1 MIFTANDY
9 QTLRSLTF
17 RADYPGNA
25 TARGVVEVPHGDG
38 NVDAQKK
45 YAHVAL
51 KYILQPD
58 AEGRP
63 DMAEGEYTLYKYL
76 ARAHDEAR
84 HIAAGQNVP
93 YEFWPMFHAGAL
105 RVLYYPAGVGGH
117 LHTDFDL
124 FAVNLW
130 RSHPN
135 PGLGGGR
142 YHIGEIG
149 ELVGLGPAEPHY
161 VAPLPEPQLA
171 LVYFAIPDH
180 AAVLPSGQTVGA
192 WLDERIKRSRY
203 SV

>member
-1 MIFTANDY
+1 MTW
-9 QTLRSLTF
+9 T
-17 RADYPGNA
+17 RADYDTLAALTFVEGYPGYKPNVA
-25 TARGVVEVPHGDG
+25 EVPHGDG
-38 NVDAQKK
+38 NVDAQKR
-45 YAHVAL
+45 YAHVAC
-51 KYILQPD
+51 
-58 AEGRP
+58 
-63 DMAEGEYTLYKYL
+63 KYL
-76 ARAHDEAR
+76 PARPYTDINQDYRSLHWFLQRAHASAEKVAEEL
-84 HIAAGQNVP
+84 GVP
-93 YEFWPMFHAGAL
+93 DRFWPVRGVGAL

-180 AAVLPSGQTVGA
+180 AAVLPGGEQRTVDA
-192 WLDERIKRSRY
+192 WLTERIARSR
-203 SV
+203 VEVTK

>member
-1 MIFTANDY
+1 MTTSWSRSDY
-9 QTLRSLTF
+9 DTLATLVF
-17 RADYPGNA
+17 RDDYPGYKPNVA
-25 TARGVVEVPHGDG
+25 EVPHGDG
-38 NVDAQKK
+38 NIDRAKR
-45 YAHVAL
+45 YAHVAT
-51 KYILQPD
+51 KYLDQCYGGESFDLEPYLRRAYD
-58 AEGRP
+58 EAEGV
-63 DMAEGEYTLYKYL
+63 
-76 ARAHDEAR
+76 
-84 HIAAGQNVP
+84 AACHWVSRGM
-93 YEFWPMFHAGAL
+93 WPSFDAGAL

-171 LVYFAIPDH
+171 LVYFAIPSHD
-180 AAVLPSGQTVGA
+180 AVLPGVEQRTVGA
-192 WLDERIKRSRY
+192 WLEERTARSR
-203 SV
+203 VEVTK